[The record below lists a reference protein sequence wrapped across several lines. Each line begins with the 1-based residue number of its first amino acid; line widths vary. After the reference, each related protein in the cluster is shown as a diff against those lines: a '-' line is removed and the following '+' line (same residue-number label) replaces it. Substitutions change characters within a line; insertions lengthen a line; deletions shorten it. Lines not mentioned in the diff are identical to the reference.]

1 MKARIKNMSK
11 LFFCIFAIFFC
22 SVALSK
28 DLRDF
33 GGNWACL
40 ELVEQ
45 DAPTRYYPSLWL
57 RTNVV
62 HSPNLMSQYEY
73 YKSYQLVKDGSGAL
87 TGENILSTGMF
98 SEPGLISSSFNELY
112 IFYKSKKFTYCINWR
127 FLWKAYFVGIYI
139 SPSNSENYFF
149 KPVFHDR
156 QRGGEKSIK
165 FSFLG
170 NDDFLLEE
178 NYFYEFGGNLA
189 RLFRKCGAIKNE
201 SVFNDIAPVSLFLQ
215 SVKPCLLPFNMSDVL
230 NSFGG
235 KISDVKNLKDEV
247 LKDRYSKIKEYLG
260 FLEKLSG
267 EWDYFDNHNPK
278 FNTKAESFLSR
289 NGDFYFIFSPSDERN
304 ADNFLETLDMYRISL
319 RNFTSKDGF
328 TMYFERLKI
337 NVFLKDEKYHHAR
350 ECSMA
355 LKNPFFDTAKGGIK
369 DLFVGQNFKWE
380 ISDDFTEIK
389 EYVKN
394 GENWVLQSVMK
405 KVEPKDG
412 GENL

>member
-1 MKARIKNMSK
+1 MKILNLTNKSISK
-11 LFFCIFAIFFC
+11 FFIYIFAIFYC

-57 RTNVV
+57 RTNVI
-62 HSPNLMSQYEY
+62 HSPNLMAQYEY

-127 FLWKAYFVGIYI
+127 FPWKAYFVGIYI

-156 QRGGEKSIK
+156 QRGGEKSIN

-215 SVKPCLLPFNMSDVL
+215 SVKPCPIPSNISAVFNL
-230 NSFGG
+230 FGG
-235 KISDVKNLKDEV
+235 KFSDVKNLKDEAS
-247 LKDRYSKIKEYLG
+247 RERFSKIKEYLG

-267 EWDYFDNHNPK
+267 EWAYFDNHNPK
-278 FNTKAESFLSR
+278 LNTKIESFFQEMAIFILSFPR
-289 NGDFYFIFSPSDERN
+289 AKSGARIIFWKRLICTESRC
-304 ADNFLETLDMYRISL
+304 ATFLQKTAL
-319 RNFTSKDGF
+319 RCILN
-328 TMYFERLKI
+328 
-337 NVFLKDEKYHHAR
+337 
-350 ECSMA
+350 A
-355 LKNPFFDTAKGGIK
+355 LK
-369 DLFVGQNFKWE
+369 
-380 ISDDFTEIK
+380 
-389 EYVKN
+389 
-394 GENWVLQSVMK
+394 
-405 KVEPKDG
+405 
-412 GENL
+412 